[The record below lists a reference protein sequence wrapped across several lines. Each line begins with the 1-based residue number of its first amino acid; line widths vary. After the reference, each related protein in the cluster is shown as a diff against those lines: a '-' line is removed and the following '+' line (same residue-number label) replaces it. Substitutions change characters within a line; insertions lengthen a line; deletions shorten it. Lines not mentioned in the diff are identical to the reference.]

1 MIDGVI
7 RLEGPWLTRR
17 KSRCAVLRSVGE
29 AGRTGLALFV
39 LGGLDHTPGE
49 LGERFVCGPSLVGI
63 GLGDGFPGHLHRS
76 VEGGVYLV
84 GPGGLVLDEQHA
96 WCRPPYRE
104 GDFVLLRAALVVAD
118 APDRATQLWHVGIL
132 PSVQPHLTPRR
143 SPRHDWGRLRP
154 EGRERVLRNWQEE
167 VQETPARTLGTE
179 GTTHAL
185 QPCSRPRCIRRG
197 RHCLPLPVRTERVRE
212 RPRPDLPRARRDLL
226 CLRR

>member
-17 KSRCAVLRSVGE
+17 KNRCAILRSVGE

-76 VEGGVYLV
+76 VEGSVYLV
-84 GPGGLVLDEQHA
+84 GPGGLVLDGQHA

-118 APDRATQLWHVGIL
+118 APDRATNCGMWASYH
-132 PSVQPHLTPRR
+132 PYSRTCPRVDH
-143 SPRHDWGRLRP
+143 PRHDWGRLRP
-154 EGRERVLRNWQEE
+154 EGRERVLRNQQEE
-167 VQETPARTLGTE
+167 VQEAPAGTLGTE
-179 GTTHAL
+179 GTTRAL
-185 QPCSRPRCIRRG
+185 QPCSRPRHIRRG
-197 RHCLPLPVRTERVRE
+197 RHCLPLPVR
-212 RPRPDLPRARRDLL
+212 P
-226 CLRR
+226 